1 MAQEFE
7 TRDYLRLEIETP
19 SEVQNLV
26 QNPSGDLGAWGWI
39 TPVDQ
44 TVLESTT
51 SGGAPA
57 LIVSS
62 AIAQQYRALT
72 SKMPA
77 SAGKYYQGRTNIVA
91 TSSTGVY
98 HRRVVEFYRADGT
111 VISTHFAAT
120 YLNTLGTIFYTSPV
134 APALTAYVAFGIAVS
149 GNGNVNPPVNS
160 SVTFREVQMIETTT
174 ATATQTRTNQV
185 RNPSLETNLNGFVAQ
200 GAGNTVTRATDQ
212 AWKGT
217 YSLKSVVSS
226 ANTLWVR
233 GLLASAGGY
242 GDQTLTTNKQYVL
255 SFYARTN
262 AARTLVVGTRLRS
275 TTSTASTSF
284 NRSFALAANTWT
296 RVSVSFNSGKYNVL
310 DYIAMLCQATG
321 GSWWF
326 DGFMLEQ
333 TSTLGEYFDGVN
345 PPTGWTSSWTGT
357 AHASS
362 SNASSPAAQFA
373 YVPPI
378 VYTNILGSANT
389 ISVQRNE
396 LEVGTLQAN
405 LKDASL
411 DPATADTIR
420 PGRRVRLSALVSG
433 VWEPIFLGKVASAKV
448 AYALLHEDETKRAD
462 ITLTAVDAVSELAN
476 TRRSNGVVLID
487 DLPEVME
494 GVNVPYDIKGG
505 INQSIGTAETAY
517 TNDNA
522 SVLDIVAVAR
532 DTWLQEWDKP
542 AYAWVSRNGILN
554 VQEQSGTGAVI
565 GTTDHDFWD
574 ENDYLTDFAV
584 DYDTDRCINEVM
596 IKALRITG
604 SGDTAETEEWTYG
617 PYRDEPSIREWGTH
631 SQEFTVA
638 VNPGT
643 TLDTA
648 YFSAYAS
655 AVLAA
660 NSQPEKKV
668 NALTLGIFKAADIDK
683 NATTLSSKVLVDL
696 YDHVRIWNDEAGIVD
711 KLLNISSIEHTITPD
726 RWTIGIGFGSLGA
739 VASPNAQPP
748 LSSAS
753 PAGPRK
759 WAAYTNSDT
768 SIASGSWVTVSGYA
782 TAFPGF
788 PSVEIVAPPS
798 SPFTYGSGVI
808 TATVNI
814 WVTVHF
820 YAELAN
826 NATGRRGIRL
836 AMDGNDTESPGDGFF
851 GPALSASPMRLS
863 AVYDGPLAAGHTL
876 TTQIYQDSGAG
887 LNVTHRSLSIDA
899 TPV

>member
-1 MAQEFE
+1 MAQEFN
-7 TRDYLRLEIETP
+7 TADYLRLEIETP
-19 SEVQNLV
+19 SEIQNLV
-26 QNPSGDLGAWGWI
+26 QNPSGELGAWGWI

-51 SGGAPA
+51 SGGGPA

-62 AIAQQYRALT
+62 PNAQQYRALT

-77 SAGKYYQGRTNIVA
+77 SPGKYYQGRTDIVA

-98 HRRVVEFYRADGT
+98 HRRLSEFYRADGT
-111 VISTHFAAT
+111 VIATYYAAT
-120 YLNTLGTIFYTSPV
+120 YLNTLGVKFYTSPA
-134 APALTAYVAFGIAVS
+134 APAETAYVAFGIAVS

-160 SVTFREVQMIETTT
+160 SVTFREVQMIET
-174 ATATQTRTNQV
+174 ASNVATQTRVNQV

-212 AWKGT
+212 AWRGT

-242 GDQTLTTNKQYVL
+242 GDQALTTNKQYVL

-275 TTSTASTSF
+275 TTSTAATSF

-310 DYIAMLCQATG
+310 DYIAMLCQTNG

-333 TSTLGEYFDGVN
+333 TSTLGEWFDGSN
-345 PPTGWTSSWTGT
+345 PPTGWTASWSGT
-357 AHASS
+357 PNASS
-362 SNASSPAAQFA
+362 SNAESPTTQFA

-378 VYTNILGSANT
+378 VYTDILGSANT

-405 LKDASL
+405 IKDTSL
-411 DPATADTIR
+411 DPSTADTIR

-433 VWEPIFLGKVASAKV
+433 AWEPIFLGKVSSAKV
-448 AYALLHEDETKRAD
+448 DYDLLYEDEAKRAN

-517 TNDNA
+517 VNDNA

-532 DTWLQEWDKP
+532 DTWLQEWGKP
-542 AYAWVSRNGILN
+542 AYAWVSRNGVLN
-554 VQEQSGTGAVI
+554 VQEQGTGGKVI
-565 GTTDHDFWD
+565 GTTDHDLWN
-574 ENDYLTDFAV
+574 ESDYLADFAV
-584 DYDTDRCINEVM
+584 DYDTDRCINEVV

-604 SGDTAETEEWTYG
+604 TGSEAETEEWTFG

-648 YFSAYAS
+648 YFSAYANS
-655 AVLAA
+655 VLAA
-660 NSQPEKKV
+660 NANPEKKV
-668 NALTLGIFKAADIDK
+668 NALTLGIFKAEDIDRIP
-683 NATTLSSKVLVDL
+683 TTLSSKVLVDL
-696 YDHVRIWNDEAGIVD
+696 YDHVRIWNDEAGIAD
-711 KLLNISSIEHTITPD
+711 KLLNIASIEHTITPK
-726 RWTIGIGFGSLGA
+726 RWTIGVGFGSLGA
-739 VASPNAQPP
+739 VASPNAQPALAGAPAAGGWINIP
-748 LSSAS
+748 LASGYQAGEAGVPQYRIKNGVVFLRGSIQETATGTLSLNSSPGHTIGTLPPEAR
-753 PAGPRK
+753 PAGADIATLTPPQNPAANQARLFVWTNGTVK
-759 WAAYTNSDT
+759 VYLTGSGAAAY
-768 SIASGSWVTVSGYA
+768 VSLY
-782 TAFPGF
+782 
-788 PSVEIVAPPS
+788 
-798 SPFTYGSGVI
+798 
-808 TATVNI
+808 
-814 WVTVHF
+814 
-820 YAELAN
+820 
-826 NATGRRGIRL
+826 
-836 AMDGNDTESPGDGFF
+836 
-851 GPALSASPMRLS
+851 
-863 AVYDGPLAAGHTL
+863 AVYPAG
-876 TTQIYQDSGAG
+876 A
-887 LNVTHRSLSIDA
+887 
-899 TPV
+899 